1 MDFLGD
7 LFAPLT
13 GLMGGALE
21 EFHAL
26 GAPWWLSI
34 ALLTLAVRGFL
45 FPLTVKQVKNA
56 RAMQELKPEIDE
68 IRRKH
73 KDDRQKQQEA
83 IMELY
88 KERRMNP
95 LAGFLPLLVQMP
107 VFITMYRVIRHFEET
122 LQGFDSGGLLWFT
135 NLTTA
140 DPYFVLPVLSASIM
154 VLAGEISSKNVNPA
168 QKRMMRFMPVMF
180 TAFIARF
187 PAGLFVYWITSNTF
201 TLVQNLL
208 IYRPGQGRLSPGSI
222 KAPTASESPEEA
234 RSRDSVEQANGA
246 PNRKTKSSRR
256 RKRKKKNS
264 GGTPESSSRKDR

>member
-1 MDFLGD
+1 
-7 LFAPLT
+7 
-13 GLMGGALE
+13 MGGALE
-21 EFHAL
+21 AFHTL

-34 ALLTLAVRGFL
+34 VLLTLVVRGFL

-56 RAMQELKPEIDE
+56 RAMQELKPEMDE

-73 KDDRQKQQEA
+73 KDNRQKQQEA

-122 LQGFDSGGLLWFT
+122 LQGFGSGGLLWFT

-140 DPYFVLPVLSASIM
+140 DPYFILPVLSASIM
-154 VLAGEISSKNVNPA
+154 VVAGEVSARNVNPA

-180 TAFIARF
+180 TVFIARF

-201 TLVQNLL
+201 TLAQNLL
-208 IYRPGQGRLSPGSI
+208 IYRPGQGRLSPDPVE
-222 KAPTASESPEEA
+222 APTPSEPLEEA
-234 RSRDSVEQANGA
+234 RSRDSAEQANSTL
-246 PNRKTKSSRR
+246 NRKTKSSRR
-256 RKRKKKNS
+256 RKRKKKRS
-264 GGTPESSSRKDR
+264 

>member
-1 MDFLGD
+1 MTDFLGN

-13 GLMGGALE
+13 NLMGGALE
-21 EFHAL
+21 AFHTL

-34 ALLTLAVRGFL
+34 VLLTLVVRGFL

-56 RAMQELKPEIDE
+56 RAMQELKPEMDE
-68 IRRKH
+68 IRRRH
-73 KDDRQKQQEA
+73 KDNRQKQQEA

-122 LQGFDSGGLLWFT
+122 LRGFDSGGLLWFT
-135 NLTTA
+135 NLTAA
-140 DPYFVLPVLSASIM
+140 DPYFILPVVSASIM
-154 VLAGEISSKNVNPA
+154 VLAGEVSSKNVNPA
-168 QKRMMRFMPVMF
+168 QKRMMRFLPLVF
-180 TAFIARF
+180 TVFIARF

-208 IYRPGQGRLSPGSI
+208 IYRPGQGRPVTDPAEPITPSKP
-222 KAPTASESPEEA
+222 PEET
-234 RSRDSVEQANGA
+234 RSQDSSGQTNGTSNQKA
-246 PNRKTKSSRR
+246 KASRRR
-256 RKRKKKNS
+256 RKRKKK
-264 GGTPESSSRKDR
+264 R

>member
-1 MDFLGD
+1 MTDFLGD

-13 GLMGGALE
+13 NLMGGALE
-21 EFHAL
+21 AFHAL

-34 ALLTLAVRGFL
+34 VLLTLAVRGFL
-45 FPLTVKQVKNA
+45 FPLTVKQVRNA
-56 RAMQELKPEIDE
+56 RAMQELKPEMDE
-68 IRRKH
+68 IRRTH
-73 KDDRQKQQEA
+73 KDNRQKQQEA
-83 IMELY
+83 MMELY

-122 LQGFDSGGLLWFT
+122 LRGFDSGGLLWFT

-140 DPYFVLPVLSASIM
+140 DPYFVLPVVSASIM
-154 VLAGEISSKNVNPA
+154 VLAGEVSSKNVNPA
-168 QKRMMRFMPVMF
+168 QKRMMRFLPVMF

-208 IYRPGQGRLSPGSI
+208 IYRPGQSRP
-222 KAPTASESPEEA
+222 APDPAGPPAPSEPPEEVNLQG
-234 RSRDSVEQANGA
+234 RPEQANGL
-246 PNRKTKSSRR
+246 PNRKPKASRR
-256 RKRKKKNS
+256 RKRKKK
-264 GGTPESSSRKDR
+264 K